1 MAYGWSIE
9 NNTYNIDNVTGDI
22 LYTPNKNCGGESS
35 YTMSLSGYVEN
46 FNITLT
52 DVQVDPCSDCT
63 RELVMWFN
71 DEGTNT
77 SYDKVLSDSSAFI
90 RKNVDEC
97 TQIVFTKDPINYP
110 FLCEKSQTFDYG
122 QYTDSGYPIIY
133 ERKTDGSIDQNQI
146 KYEDGT
152 TYNGHKIKYTLMLDD
167 TQDKPKATIPSGCLS
182 GSTGLTE
189 IYFPS
194 CVDKISAYAFTNCQ
208 NLSAVTMTG
217 VEEIGEFAFC
227 CLDLV
232 GQQIGLL
239 KEVVFTNEYPNN
251 GDTCNQYDGDGI
263 KSIGMAAFAYNSIEV
278 VDLSKETSLT
288 ILGESQF
295 HGCTNLRMVKLPNS
309 LEEIST
315 NAFYNCNSL
324 TSVTIPN
331 SVTSIGD
338 YAFGSCAGLTSIDIP
353 SSVTSIGDWAFY
365 FCSGLTSVTIPSSV
379 ISIGKNAFYNCKGL
393 TSVTIPNS
401 VTSIGDY
408 AFSNCNSLTSVTIPN
423 SVTSIGNNVFQGCSS
438 LTSIEIPSSV
448 TSIHNNAFD
457 GCSSLTS
464 IEIPSSVTS
473 IGNYAFNN
481 CSSLTSVTV
490 NAVSPPTLVGSG
502 SDVFSNT
509 NNCPIY
515 VPSAS
520 VSAYKAAANWSRYAS
535 RIQAIP

>member
-46 FNITLT
+46 LNITLT

-110 FLCEKSQTFDYG
+110 FLCDKSQTFDYG
-122 QYTDSGYPIIY
+122 QYTDSGHPIIY
-133 ERKTDGSIDQNQI
+133 KMMTDGSIDQNQI
-146 KYEDGT
+146 KYVNGT
-152 TYNGHKIKYTLMLDD
+152 AYNGHKIKYTLMLDD

-232 GQQIGLL
+232 RQKQIGLL

-251 GDTCNQYDGDGI
+251 GDTCNQYNGDGI

-278 VDLSKETSLT
+278 IDLSNETSLT

-309 LEEIST
+309 LEEISVNAFANCSSLT
-315 NAFYNCNSL
+315 SITIPNSVTSISNEAFYNCTSLTSIDIPNSVTSIGERAFWSCSGL
-324 TSVTIPN
+324 TSVTIGNGVTSIGNNVFDSCTSLTSIVIPN

-338 YAFGSCAGLTSIDIP
+338 A
-353 SSVTSIGDWAFY
+353 VFY
-365 FCSGLTSVTIPSSV
+365 QCS
-379 ISIGKNAFYNCKGL
+379 
-393 TSVTIPNS
+393 
-401 VTSIGDY
+401 
-408 AFSNCNSLTSVTIPN
+408 SLTSVDIPN
-423 SVTSIGNNVFQGCSS
+423 SVTSIGNA
-438 LTSIEIPSSV
+438 
-448 TSIHNNAFD
+448 AFHR
-457 GCSSLTS
+457 
-464 IEIPSSVTS
+464 
-473 IGNYAFNN
+473 

-490 NAVSPPTLVGSG
+490 NATTPPTLG
-502 SDVFSNT
+502 T
-509 NNCPIY
+509 NAFASTPNNLAIY

-520 VSAYKAAANWSRYAS
+520 VDAYKAASGWSSYAS
-535 RIQAIP
+535 RIQAIQ

>member
-35 YTMSLSGYVEN
+35 YTVSLSGYVEDI
-46 FNITLT
+46 NITLT

-122 QYTDSGYPIIY
+122 QYTDSGHPIIY
-133 ERKTDGSIDQNQI
+133 KRKTDGSIDQNQI
-146 KYEDGT
+146 KYVNGT

-182 GSTGLTE
+182 GSTGITE

-208 NLSAVTMTG
+208 NLSAITMTG

-227 CLDLV
+227 CLDLA
-232 GQQIGLL
+232 GRGQIGLL

-263 KSIGMAAFAYNSIEV
+263 KSIGMAAFAYSSIEV
-278 VDLSKETSLT
+278 VDLSNETSLT

-309 LEEIST
+309 LEEISV
-315 NAFYNCNSL
+315 NAFTNCSSL
-324 TSVTIPN
+324 TSITIPN
-331 SVTSIGD
+331 SVTSI
-338 YAFGSCAGLTSIDIP
+338 S
-353 SSVTSIGDWAFY
+353 
-365 FCSGLTSVTIPSSV
+365 
-379 ISIGKNAFYNCKGL
+379 NEAFYNCKGL

-401 VTSIGDY
+401 VTSIGER
-408 AFSNCNSLTSVTIPN
+408 AFRDCDGLTSVTIGNGVTSIGDSAFYNCTNLTSVNIPNSVTNIGSSAFSSCSGLTNIVIPN
-423 SVTSIGNNVFQGCSS
+423 SVTSIGNNVFDSCTNLTSIVIPNSVTNIGDAVFYQCSS
-438 LTSIEIPSSV
+438 LTSVDIP
-448 TSIHNNAFD
+448 N
-457 GCSSLTS
+457 
-464 IEIPSSVTS
+464 SVTS
-473 IGNYAFNN
+473 IGNAAFHR

-490 NAVSPPTLVGSG
+490 NATTPPTLGTNA
-502 SDVFSNT
+502 FANT
-509 NNCPIY
+509 PNNLVIY

-520 VSAYKAAANWSRYAS
+520 VDAYKAASGWSSYAS
-535 RIQAIP
+535 RIQAIQ

>member
-9 NNTYNIDNVTGDI
+9 DNTYNIDNVTGDI

-46 FNITLT
+46 INITLT

-122 QYTDSGYPIIY
+122 KYTDSGYPIIY
-133 ERKTDGSIDQNQI
+133 KMRTDGSINQNQI
-146 KYEDGT
+146 KYVNGT

-194 CVDKISAYAFTNCQ
+194 CVDKISAYAFANCQ

-217 VEEIGEFAFC
+217 VEEIGAFAFC
-227 CLDLV
+227 CVDLAERE
-232 GQQIGLL
+232 QIGLL
-239 KEVVFTNEYPNN
+239 KEVVFTKEYPNN
-251 GDTCNQYDGDGI
+251 GDTCNQYNGDGI
-263 KSIGMAAFAYNSIEV
+263 KSIGMAAFAYSSIEA
-278 VDLSKETSLT
+278 VDLSNETSLT
-288 ILGESQF
+288 ILGENQF

-315 NAFYNCNSL
+315 NAFNGCTSLTSIEIPNSVTSIGSSAFEGSSL

-331 SVTSIGD
+331 SVTSIG
-338 YAFGSCAGLTSIDIP
+338 GK
-353 SSVTSIGDWAFY
+353 AFY
-365 FCSGLTSVTIPSSV
+365 DCTSLTSV
-379 ISIGKNAFYNCKGL
+379 A
-393 TSVTIPNS
+393 IPNS
-401 VTSIGDY
+401 VTSIGDWVFY
-408 AFSNCNSLTSVTIPN
+408 NCTSLTSVTIPN
-423 SVTSIGNNVFQGCSS
+423 SVTSIGELAFSQCTS
-438 LTSIEIPSSV
+438 LTSVTIPNSV
-448 TSIHNNAFD
+448 TSIGAGAFKRCSSLESVTIPNSVTSINSNVFD
-457 GCSSLTS
+457 GCTSLTS
-464 IEIPSSVTS
+464 VTIPDSVRS
-473 IGNYAFNN
+473 IGNYAFND
-481 CSSLTSVTV
+481 CSSLTNITV
-490 NAVSPPTLVGSG
+490 NAVSPPTLGGSF
-502 SDVFSNT
+502 VFRNT

-520 VSAYKAAANWSRYAS
+520 VSAYKAASGWSAYES

>member
-9 NNTYNIDNVTGDI
+9 DNTYNIDNVTGDI

-46 FNITLT
+46 INITLT

-122 QYTDSGYPIIY
+122 KYTDSGYPIIY
-133 ERKTDGSIDQNQI
+133 KMRTDGSINQNQI
-146 KYEDGT
+146 KYVNGT

-194 CVDKISAYAFTNCQ
+194 CVDKISAYAFANCQ

-217 VEEIGEFAFC
+217 VEEIGAFAFC
-227 CLDLV
+227 CVDLAERE
-232 GQQIGLL
+232 QIGLL
-239 KEVVFTNEYPNN
+239 KEVVFTKEYPNN
-251 GDTCNQYDGDGI
+251 GDTCNQYNGDGI
-263 KSIGMAAFAYNSIEV
+263 KSIGMAAFAYSSIEA
-278 VDLSKETSLT
+278 VDLSNETSLT
-288 ILGESQF
+288 ILGENQF

-315 NAFYNCNSL
+315 NAFNGCTSLTSIEIPNSVTSIGSSAFEGSSL

-331 SVTSIGD
+331 SVTSIGGK
-338 YAFGSCAGLTSIDIP
+338 AFYDCTSLTSVAIP
-353 SSVTSIGDWAFY
+353 NSVTSIGAGAFKR
-365 FCSGLTSVTIPSSV
+365 CSSLE
-379 ISIGKNAFYNCKGL
+379 
-393 TSVTIPNS
+393 SVTIPNS
-401 VTSIGDY
+401 VTSIN
-408 AFSNCNSLTSVTIPN
+408 SNVFDGCTSLTSVTIPD
-423 SVTSIGNNVFQGCSS
+423 SVR
-438 LTSIEIPSSV
+438 
-448 TSIHNNAFD
+448 
-457 GCSSLTS
+457 
-464 IEIPSSVTS
+464 S
-473 IGNYAFNN
+473 IGNYAFND
-481 CSSLTSVTV
+481 CSSLTNITV
-490 NAVSPPTLVGSG
+490 NAVSPPTLGGSF
-502 SDVFSNT
+502 VFRNT

-520 VSAYKAAANWSRYAS
+520 VSAYKAASGWSAYES